1 MTPLVRK
8 LFFLVCLNLFSEG
21 AVFSQP
27 GNPGGNPDVPITGI
41 EYIIGLG
48 GLYGVRKILAS
59 AKNKK

>member
-1 MTPLVRK
+1 MTQLVRK
-8 LFFLVCLNLFSEG
+8 LFFLVCLNLFSVG
-21 AVFSQP
+21 AGFSQP

-48 GLYGVRKILAS
+48 GLYGARKILAS